1 MLAFKVSV
9 IEDVA
14 LVKSYSK
21 NDPDTEEGVNP
32 VTKPLPFVFTEPVAF
47 KVWTKIVLMPPTES
61 RHPRA

>member
-9 IEDVA
+9 MLEVA

-21 NDPDTEEGVNP
+21 NDPDTEVGVKP
-32 VTKPLPFVFTEPVAF
+32 VTKPLLFVFTEPVAF
-47 KVWTKIVLMPPTES
+47 KVWTKIVLIPPTES